1 MKTTEDLVEAYLIR
15 QKWQSENYPNNLKP
29 NNDEYL

>member
-15 QKWQSENYPNNLKP
+15 QKWQMLNYPNTEMNENK
-29 NNDEYL
+29 

>member
-15 QKWQSENYPNNLKP
+15 QRWNTENYPNIKIENYESK
-29 NNDEYL
+29 

>member
-15 QKWQSENYPNNLKP
+15 QQWNAENYPNPKIE
-29 NNDEYL
+29 NNEIR